1 MRVVETRTDGKGPQ
15 VTASFTTNR
24 SENLTPLIVS
34 PMIAEKKG
42 SSVTLAWV
50 TPTIPGN
57 LQLGNYEIV
66 YAHETA
72 NKKTVLFTGSS
83 NQFFTLTELIPCA
96 NYWFA
101 VRATFKD
108 MSGTTESQLTAPY
121 SNRLETNIFASTPAP
136 VDSITA
142 SFVNR
147 NSLTAVI
154 EDWAIRPSCG
164 SYKYLT
170 TLINPED
177 GQQLNKYLT
186 REKCWSQIC

>member
-1 MRVVETRTDGKGPQ
+1 MWVAEMKTDKRGPQ
-15 VTASFTTNR
+15 VTANFTTMR
-24 SENLTPLIVS
+24 ADNLSSLIVS

-50 TPTIPGN
+50 SPNIPGN

-72 NKKTVLFTGSS
+72 NNKTVLFTGSS
-83 NQFFTLTELIPCA
+83 NQFFTLTDLIPCA

-101 VRATFKD
+101 VRAVFKD
-108 MSGTTESQLTAPY
+108 MSGATEIQLTAPY
-121 SNRLETNIFASTPAP
+121 SDRLETNIFVSTPAP

-154 EDWAIRPSCG
+154 QDWAIRPSCG

-170 TLINPED
+170 TLIYPEN
-177 GQQLNKYLT
+177 GQQLDKYLT
-186 REKCWSQIC
+186 REKCKF